1 MRILVPALL
10 CSLTLCCGSAHLLCG
25 LVCSFLLLG
34 LAAHVVGLQDEAD
47 EAQAGEPGR
56 ELAADDNPDGAVD
69 GGYETYAER
78 S

>member
-1 MRILVPALL
+1 MLL
-10 CSLTLCCGSAHLLCG
+10 SIAAAPPPPPLAPPLRAPVGDAPPSLAPPRPSP
-25 LVCSFLLLG
+25 SS
-34 LAAHVVGLQDEAD
+34 EAD